1 MTGSPQNSTRASGK
15 FCPVKRPTRPG
26 SSLLVLRFEPEP
38 SLSRRVLV
46 VAARLRRATN
56 EAIAAAIAEQAKHA
70 VTRQQWRAESSHLVQ
85 RLTRY
90 SPLDQL
96 IGWAAARLGSGR
108 RL

>member
-1 MTGSPQNSTRASGK
+1 MTGPPQNYTRASGK
-15 FCPVKRPTRPG
+15 FYPVKRPTRPG

-70 VTRQQWRAESSHLVQ
+70 MTRQQWRAESSHLVQ
-85 RLTRY
+85 RSTRY

-96 IGWAAARLGSGR
+96 IAWAAARLGSGR